1 MLISDVYLN
10 GFFKFSNHGLSEGV
24 RLPFGKPS
32 HPIHVG
38 HHGSFLLSAQKAQ
51 KFIEICRDQLKFLFL
66 LEVSIKFC
74 KFALAFV
81 FAYPGFIRLEKIP
94 WFERTFECFKRL
106 LI

>member
-38 HHGSFLLSAQKAQ
+38 HHGAFLLSAQKGQ

-66 LEVSIKFC
+66 LEVSIN
-74 KFALAFV
+74 FV
-81 FAYPGFIRLEKIP
+81 SLLWRLY
-94 WFERTFECFKRL
+94 L
-106 LI
+106 LILVSFGLKKFLGLRGLLNVLKLKDC